1 MAEEPA
7 SPVSSPL
14 VSALSSSASSPRS
27 PTIAVSDK
35 ALGILDE
42 HVPMVV
48 VQQFIDANKEKGTP
62 TNARVADLKKKRDVI
77 KAERKKISMELRNE
91 ERKRSRLK
99 SRAKKLTAEDL
110 VQVIALRAQAASNK
124 KRKAEV
130 ANAVAANAETPKNA

>member
-35 ALGILDE
+35 ELGIFDE

-62 TNARVADLKKKRDVI
+62 TNARVADLKKMRDAI
-77 KAERKKISMELRNE
+77 KAER
-91 ERKRSRLK
+91 
-99 SRAKKLTAEDL
+99 
-110 VQVIALRAQAASNK
+110 NK
-124 KRKAEV
+124 NRTRV
-130 ANAVAANAETPKNA
+130 TQ

>member
-7 SPVSSPL
+7 SPVFSPL

-35 ALGILDE
+35 ELGILDE

-62 TNARVADLKKKRDVI
+62 TNARVADLKKKRDAI